1 MDDILVMGKYLN
13 MVISEEKELLNRY
26 KGKSMGDLKHYL
38 GMVWKR
44 DRKTRTSWLDQSQYA
59 RKVVKRFGMEN
70 LKYNATPVTKME
82 IEQDKDDK
90 KFEDV
95 NLYQQVVGSL
105 IYLSIGTRPEIGYA
119 ISVLSRRMTT
129 PPEKMWKIAKSVL
142 RYLNGTLDY
151 GIQFGGNNNLVGYSD
166 ADWGADK
173 ETRRSRTGYLFK
185 FGGPI
190 SWKSCLQKMVA
201 TSTMNAEYLALHP
214 AVQEGVWLQMIMSEL
229 GFKVNL
235 PIEINEDNQG
245 CVAFAKNPGSHD
257 RTKHIDIKYHFVRE
271 KLEDGTF
278 VVKYCNTEDMLADI
292 FPKPFDGTQIS
303 EA

>member
-1 MDDILVMGKYLN
+1 MGKYLN

-59 RKVVKRFGMEN
+59 RKVIKRFGMEN
-70 LKYNATPVTKME
+70 SKYNATPVTKME
-82 IEQDKDDK
+82 IEQDNDDK

-105 IYLSIGTRPEIGYA
+105 IYLSIGTRPDIGFA

-151 GIQFGGNNNLVGYSD
+151 GIVTN
-166 ADWGADK
+166 W
-173 ETRRSRTGYLFK
+173 
-185 FGGPI
+185 
-190 SWKSCLQKMVA
+190 
-201 TSTMNAEYLALHP
+201 
-214 AVQEGVWLQMIMSEL
+214 VQ
-229 GFKVNL
+229 
-235 PIEINEDNQG
+235 
-245 CVAFAKNPGSHD
+245 
-257 RTKHIDIKYHFVRE
+257 
-271 KLEDGTF
+271 
-278 VVKYCNTEDMLADI
+278 
-292 FPKPFDGTQIS
+292 
-303 EA
+303 